1 MSSIL
6 LGLSAVFSV
15 INVIPRLA
23 RSGSYGFHKNLERR
37 KGEKNG
43 RWSKRFVGGGTKER
57 RKKIFLIAARMIIII
72 IAERTRKKTTILSK
86 ESKRRSNSIRR
97 IDDFTNISL
106 IIRWSSRIRIRAKK
120 LSKILRSAHYFSLC
134 SNVRNVTRR

>member
-1 MSSIL
+1 MSSIF

-97 IDDFTNISL
+97 IDDFLSFAGQVGFESVRRNFRKFYARPIIS
-106 IIRWSSRIRIRAKK
+106 RFA
-120 LSKILRSAHYFSLC
+120 
-134 SNVRNVTRR
+134 VTFAT

>member
-86 ESKRRSNSIRR
+86 GIEETIKFDSSNRR
-97 IDDFTNISL
+97 FL
-106 IIRWSSRIRIRAKK
+106 IIRWPSRIRIRAKK

>member
-43 RWSKRFVGGGTKER
+43 RWSTRFVGGGTKER

-97 IDDFTNISL
+97 IDEAT
-106 IIRWSSRIRIRAKK
+106 
-120 LSKILRSAHYFSLC
+120 ILRIFLLSFAGRFES
-134 SNVRNVTRR
+134 VRRNFRKFYARPIISRFAVTFAT